1 MEGLAARTT
10 PENLSREGLTA
21 ISLRNFAALMLL
33 VIFTV
38 TFTHSSHAT
47 VSMPVPG
54 SQTADGKKVLTFIA
68 KDPPGVRCN
77 GNLQVAVEIANVY
90 RVPIQLV
97 PSSHAPQLPAPAV
110 FYGNEMIAADGK
122 DHNGGVSYSI
132 VSDVLEIEGVPK
144 QAKTGLIGNSNVR
157 ERFDLLKQTI
167 KSGGN

>member
-1 MEGLAARTT
+1 MQKNIMATTARHFTAGALILFATLSLAD
-10 PENLSREGLTA
+10 
-21 ISLRNFAALMLL
+21 
-33 VIFTV
+33 
-38 TFTHSSHAT
+38 

-54 SQTADGKKVLTFIA
+54 SQTADGKKVLTFVA

-77 GNLQVAVEIANVY
+77 GNLQVAVEIANIY

-97 PSSHAPQLPAPAV
+97 PSSLVPQLPAPAV

-122 DHNGGVSYSI
+122 DHNGGVSYAI

-144 QAKTGLIGNSNVR
+144 QAKTGLIGNTNVR
-157 ERFDLLKQTI
+157 QRFDSLKESI